1 MVNSYN
7 GSMSSSITRRQ
18 LAAALAGA
26 LPAAAQAPA
35 TAVATELEKAV
46 AQIHSNSKTLSEQT
60 VPMSIEPAFVFK
72 P

>member
-26 LPAAAQAPA
+26 LPAASQAP
-35 TAVATELEKAV
+35 VPVDATELEKAV
-46 AQIHSNSKTLSEQT
+46 AQIHSNSKTLAGQT
-60 VPMSIEPAFVFK
+60 IPMSTEPAFVFK

>member
-1 MVNSYN
+1 MNS
-7 GSMSSSITRRQ
+7 SFTRRQ

-35 TAVATELEKAV
+35 ALPTTESEKAIEQLR
-46 AQIHSNSKTLSEQT
+46 ANSKALGSHQI
-60 VPMSIEPAFVFK
+60 PMATEPAFVFK